1 MKEAQIPE
9 GILRQLDSLRE
20 REEYFRVAFESNP
33 DAMSIHSLE
42 DGVCLGM
49 SDGFL
54 GLTGRTRDE
63 VVGKR
68 LEELPLWHDR
78 KFPAVMMKALREG
91 GAIDERETAVLHRDA
106 TTRSVLVSAAVM
118 GGGNKPFFLCVLR
131 DITEKKMAEEAMW
144 EAIITSE
151 DERAKSRA
159 ILAAIE
165 SGVCIKDRECK
176 YVYQNRMHEDMFG
189 HLVGK
194 FCSEKPGTSDGR
206 CGECPLEKSFRDGK
220 IHKVEMS
227 MTAGDGTMHYELT
240 SSPIRSSA
248 GNIIGGIEV
257 AHDITERKL
266 MEEGLRTF
274 AERDF
279 LTGLFNRRMLF
290 NFLDIELQRAK
301 RYGRPVSLLMID
313 IDEFKR
319 VNDRFGHDTGDRVL
333 KAMAKIIGSTIRESD
348 VFARYGGEEFVI
360 LSPETS
366 LSGAKILAEKIRET
380 LESHSFDEAG
390 TVTLSI
396 GVTSYHDSDTADT
409 LIKRADDALYLG
421 KQQGRN
427 RSIICP

>member
-9 GILRQLDSLRE
+9 RLLRKLDSLTE
-20 REEYFRVAFESNP
+20 SEEYFRAAFETNP

-42 DGVCLGM
+42 DGVCLGT

-54 GLTGRTRDE
+54 GLTGRARDE
-63 VVGKR
+63 VIGKR
-68 LEELPLWHDR
+68 LAELPVWQDR
-78 KFPAVMMKALREG
+78 KFPESMLQGLREG
-91 GAIDERETAVLHRDA
+91 RDINEGEAAVLHRDG
-106 TTRSVLVSAAVM
+106 TTRTVLVSASVIGA
-118 GGGNKPFFLCVLR
+118 GDKPCFLCLLR
-131 DITEKKMAEEAMW
+131 DMTENKLAEEAMW

-159 ILAAIE
+159 ILAAIG

-176 YVYQNRMHEDMFG
+176 YVYQNQVHRDMFG
-189 HLVGK
+189 HLEGK
-194 FCSEKPGTSDGR
+194 FCPDRSGESGER
-206 CGECPLEKSFRDGK
+206 CRKCPLEASFRDGK
-220 IHKVEMS
+220 VHKLEMS
-227 MTAGDGTMHYELT
+227 KPAGDGTTHYELT
-240 SSPIRSSA
+240 SSPLRSSA
-248 GNIIGGIEV
+248 GKVIAGVEV

-279 LTGLFNRRMLF
+279 LTGLYNRRIFF
-290 NFLDIELQRAK
+290 NFLEIELQRAK
-301 RYGRPVSLLMID
+301 RYGRPVSLLMMD
-313 IDEFKR
+313 IDNFKL

-333 KAMAKIIGSTIRESD
+333 KAMAEIISRIIRESD
-348 VFARYGGEEFVI
+348 VFARYGGEEFII
-360 LSPETS
+360 LSPETN

-380 LESHSFDEAG
+380 LGAHSFDEAG

-396 GVTSYHDSDTADT
+396 GVTSFNDADTADT

-427 RSIICP
+427 RSVICP